1 MIFVVKVMTFGLSN
15 WGDNQPHHG
24 TYRVKAVTHKQDK
37 GSHRESDPPMEIW
50 KCELTF
56 MFVYLHL

>member
-37 GSHRESDPPMEIW
+37 GIHIENKTHRW
-50 KCELTF
+50 KYGN
-56 MFVYLHL
+56 VS